1 MTERDWKNLLLTIQ
15 AGSCVLFIGPGLSET
30 SGDGGTGLPDHLART
45 LSEAARQPAGA
56 TLPLLAEQFERERGL
71 GRSALVD
78 EVRGY
83 YGNQDS
89 APGPLEESLA
99 ALPFPLVLTTLFD
112 RRLELALSRCAQKRI
127 RSWRYHFRDIGREG
141 RSLLQPWTGA
151 EPLVYY
157 LQGWLDEEASL
168 VLTEH
173 DLIEF
178 LKAVVTD
185 HPPLP
190 KTLLAHVRREDTT
203 FLFLGFGLRHPYL
216 RFFLSHF
223 RASGLRKND
232 SYAFETAPGASF
244 ESDDAVLFYDSE
256 RIGFRQ
262 APIADF
268 VRELHQ
274 RFEAARTTTGPA
286 TTMSAVSTAR
296 ARVRP
301 RVFISYASEDAGAAR
316 RLFDELQREQF
327 DVWLDKARLEGGDQ
341 WGPSIETEIERSDY
355 ILVLQSQALARKTDS
370 YVNKEIA
377 LARERALKVRQRIG
391 VEKLR
396 CLIPLQIEEAPLV
409 DDLTKYQTLPL
420 GLFDYETEL
429 AELVKLM
436 RRDDQLRRRLELR

>member
-1 MTERDWKNLLLTIQ
+1 MTDRDWKNLLLTVR
-15 AGSCVLFIGPGLSET
+15 AGSCVLFVGPGLSDT
-30 SGDGGTGLPDHLART
+30 RGRGGVTLQEHLAT
-45 LSEAARQPAGA
+45 ALSDASRRPAGT
-56 TLPLLAEQFERERGL
+56 TLPVLAEQFERERGL

-78 EVRGY
+78 EVREFY
-83 YGNQDS
+83 RRRDQ
-89 APGPLEESLA
+89 APGPLETALA
-99 ALPFPLVLTTLFD
+99 ALPFPLILTTLFD
-112 RRLELALSRCAQKRI
+112 RRLELALSQHAEKRI
-127 RSWRYHFRDIGREG
+127 RAERYHFKDIGREG
-141 RSLLQPWTGA
+141 RSLLQPWTAA

-157 LQGWLDEEASL
+157 LQGWLDEDASL

-223 RASGLRKND
+223 RALGLRKND
-232 SYAFETAPGASF
+232 SYALEPAPPASS

-262 APIADF
+262 APIVDF
-268 VRELHQ
+268 VRELYRQ
-274 RFEAARTTTGPA
+274 FEAAGPA
-286 TTMSAVSTAR
+286 TRAVQTTK

-316 RLFDELQREQF
+316 RLFDDLEREEF
-327 DVWLDKARLEGGDQ
+327 DVWLDKVRLEGGDE
-341 WGPSIETEIERSDY
+341 WDPTIETEIERSDF
-355 ILVLQSQALARKTDS
+355 ILILQSQALARKTDS

-377 LARERALKVRQRIG
+377 LAKDRALKVRPRIG
-391 VEKLR
+391 SEKLR

-409 DDLTKYQTLPL
+409 DDLKKYQTMPL
-420 GLFDYETEL
+420 GLFDYGIEL
-429 AELVKLM
+429 ADLVKLM
-436 RRDDQLRRRLELR
+436 RRDDQLRRRQELR